1 MLARLGLT
9 NTGAGFAFCH
19 ADLRY
24 RRQRMDRRK
33 ILGQHLPH
41 ARQVRVRRERPLE
54 YARLKTIRH

>member
-33 ILGQHLPH
+33 ILGRGAN
-41 ARQVRVRRERPLE
+41 ARWNMLD
-54 YARLKTIRH
+54 